1 MRIAKDQ
8 EPVHQQERAGA
19 DLLGQFINC
28 QPLPRGLDLAKWGI
42 DAVAGFGSGHRA
54 GNIE

>member
-1 MRIAKDQ
+1 MKDQ
-8 EPVHQQERAGA
+8 ETVRRQERTEAE
-19 DLLGQFINC
+19 LLGQLINC

>member
-1 MRIAKDQ
+1 MKDQ
-8 EPVHQQERAGA
+8 ETARRQERAGA
-19 DLLGQFINC
+19 ELLGQIINC